1 MARAVGLS
9 RGELRQHDA
18 TLMRH
23 ALRSVCLVLLV
34 TCVVPP
40 VGAAPRGLLPAERK
54 LAERV
59 ERHVPAGLALL
70 ERAVNVNSGTM
81 NFAGVKEV
89 GAMFAREL
97 DGLGFKTR
105 WVEGAAWGRAGHLVA
120 ERGSRGPKVLLV
132 GHLDTVFELDSPF
145 QRYQKL
151 DDSTAAGPGVTD
163 MKGGNVI
170 LLLALR
176 ALREQGVLDRMRVSV
191 VLTGDEE
198 KPGAP
203 IEAARADLLRAA
215 EGAVAA
221 LGFEDGD
228 GDPRH
233 VVVARRGSASWQLR
247 VRGTPSHSSQ
257 VFTDDVGM
265 GAIFEAARLL
275 QQFRDSLGHEPY
287 LTFSPG
293 LIVGGTAITH
303 DAEAARGTAFGKNNV
318 VAESTLVTGDLRAL
332 TREQRDHARATM
344 ERIVADSSP
353 RTSASFRFVD
363 GYPPLAPSDG
373 NRRLLAMLDQASRDL
388 GLGALEPV
396 DPARAGAADVSFL
409 DGRVP
414 MVVDALGLKGS
425 GGHTVKETARLQ
437 SLAWQAKR
445 VAVTLARLAERRVKP

>member
-1 MARAVGLS
+1 MYRGAR
-9 RGELRQHDA
+9 RRHDA
-18 TLMRH
+18 ILMRSASH
-23 ALRSVCLVLLV
+23 VLVLLLV
-34 TCVVPP
+34 ATAAVAP
-40 VGAAPRGLLPAERK
+40 VGAATRGLLPAERK

-70 ERAVNVNSGTM
+70 ERVVNVNSGTM

-97 DGLGFKTR
+97 DDLGFKTR

-132 GHLDTVFELDSPF
+132 GHLDTVFEPDSPF
-145 QRYQKL
+145 QRYQRL
-151 DDSTAAGPGVTD
+151 DDSTATGPGVTD

-170 LLLALR
+170 MLLALR

-198 KPGAP
+198 KPGVP
-203 IEAARADLLRAA
+203 IESARADLLRAA
-215 EGAVAA
+215 EGASAA

-233 VVVARRGSASWQLR
+233 VVVARRGSSSWQLR

-257 VFTDDVGM
+257 VFTDDVGV
-265 GAIFEAARLL
+265 GAIYEAARLL

-287 LTFSPG
+287 LTFNPG
-293 LIVGGTAITH
+293 LIVGGTALTH
-303 DAEAARGTAFGKNNV
+303 DAEAARGTAFGKSNV

-332 TREQRDHARATM
+332 TLEQRERARATM
-344 ERIVADSSP
+344 QRIVADTSP
-353 RTSASFRFVD
+353 RTSASIHFSD
-363 GYPPLAPSDG
+363 SYPPLAPSDG
-373 NRRLLAMLDQASRDL
+373 NRRLLAMLDLASRDL
-388 GLGALEPV
+388 GLGSLEPV

-414 MVVDALGLKGS
+414 MVVDALGLKGT

-437 SLAWQAKR
+437 SLVWQAKR
-445 VAVTLARLAERRVKP
+445 VAVTLARLAGTKR